1 MKQKIFYAH
10 LAIFGANLIYAINY
24 GFAKDVM
31 NGGYVSPFA
40 FILLRVVGANI
51 LFWITSLFYYEKIS
65 KADIKRFLL
74 CGFFGVTA
82 NQLMFFKGLE
92 LTSTIHASIIM
103 VTSPIIVS
111 VLSMFILK
119 EKLKLLKVVGIIIG
133 LVGAVTI
140 IMENPSTALNGGVK
154 GDILIFLNATS
165 YGLYLILV
173 KPLMSKYSPITV
185 LKWIFTFGLIG
196 VIPFGFLEIQLINWE
211 MSSEIVLKIG
221 FVILFTTYF
230 CYLLNIYGVKHVSP
244 TVVSTYI
251 YLQPLLA
258 SFIAVLSGKEELE
271 TKGIICSILIF
282 VGVYFVGFN
291 SEKKIK

>member
-1 MKQKIFYAH
+1 M
-10 LAIFGANLIYAINY
+10 
-24 GFAKDVM
+24 
-31 NGGYVSPFA
+31 
-40 FILLRVVGANI
+40 
-51 LFWITSLFYYEKIS
+51 
-65 KADIKRFLL
+65 
-74 CGFFGVTA
+74 
-82 NQLMFFKGLE
+82 E

-196 VIPFGFLEIQLINWE
+196 A
-211 MSSEIVLKIG
+211 
-221 FVILFTTYF
+221 
-230 CYLLNIYGVKHVSP
+230 VSYTHLTLP
-244 TVVSTYI
+244 T
-251 YLQPLLA
+251 
-258 SFIAVLSGKEELE
+258 
-271 TKGIICSILIF
+271 
-282 VGVYFVGFN
+282 N
-291 SEKKIK
+291 